1 MFLTN
6 LVCNTWGNVIAG
18 SVQIDIDTEAQKD
31 VIQVNVSPRT
41 LPVSL
46 DNVIYVRR
54 SNNSKALQDR
64 ELEEFTS
71 ERKALAMS
79 HRKELE
85 EQEQNNQIKEKQAA
99 EIVAEN
105 QKDEPAVEISETIVR
120 DNPCKL
126 KTSTWRDNVLHNWEE
141 GYVQP
146 PDISI
151 SARTTRCS

>member
-71 ERKALAMS
+71 ERKAHL
-79 HRKELE
+79 
-85 EQEQNNQIKEKQAA
+85 
-99 EIVAEN
+99 
-105 QKDEPAVEISETIVR
+105 P
-120 DNPCKL
+120 
-126 KTSTWRDNVLHNWEE
+126 
-141 GYVQP
+141 
-146 PDISI
+146 
-151 SARTTRCS
+151 